1 MIVFTVI
8 SYMKKYLNIL
18 LSSIILSGCITMTSN
33 TPPNPKKIPYELESH
48 GDVRIDNYYWMRD
61 DSRSDPELI
70 SYLES
75 ENEYFK
81 KWRSQH
87 IDYQSE
93 IFNELK
99 KMIPAEEE
107 TLRVKDG
114 SYFYYSRIK
123 ADQQYSTYFRNR
135 TNEEV
140 LLDANKEAEGH
151 EFYSTAGLNISPD
164 ESMLVY
170 GEDFTG
176 RREYTLKIKN
186 LINNQLLDDEI
197 VKVSPN
203 AIWSS
208 DSKHIVYAKKDE
220 ETLIQNQIYV
230 HELGTDQSEDK
241 LIYKE
246 DDNEFNIWLS
256 ESRTKKYIYIY
267 IEKTNSSEVWLMD
280 KANPLGELELVLKR
294 SENHLYSVEDGGDY
308 FYVLTNYDD
317 AKNFKV
323 MRLEKNDFQDINN
336 WEEVI
341 EVRDTHYIEDMLTF
355 KDFVIIQS
363 RYDGIPIIEVY
374 DLANKSLKQINM
386 NDEVYDLGLV
396 YNNDF
401 NSSFFRYSYSSLK
414 TSPQIFKFD
423 LYESTNNV
431 IWKKQVNN
439 FIDTDYE
446 VKRIKTV
453 ARDGT
458 LVPVSIV
465 FKKGLDLKNAP
476 MLIYG
481 YGSYGIN
488 MDSGFRSTIT
498 PLLNRGFIFAIAQIR
513 GGADMGR
520 YWYEDGRMLNKNNT
534 FFDFIDSTKFLT
546 ENNIGH
552 KDKIFAMGGSAG
564 GLLMGAVI
572 NYEPELYAGIVSA
585 VPFVDVLTTMSDESI
600 PLTTFEYDEWGN
612 PANKDEYF
620 YMKTYSPYDNI
631 QKQNYPAVL
640 VTTSLYDSQVQ
651 YFEPAKY
658 VPKLREYS
666 TSDNPI
672 FLSINLVGGHGGK
685 SGRLESLN
693 ETALDYSFILNIL
706 DDWPLT
712 KALKS
717 STDIFSSLRRIFSEV
732 DNPPVDLLTK
742 SVTAPFWISS
752 SPSSK

>member
-1 MIVFTVI
+1 MIVFFVI
-8 SYMKKYLNIL
+8 SYMNKYLNIL
-18 LSSIILSGCITMTSN
+18 LSTIILSGCIPMTSN
-33 TPPNPKKIPYELESH
+33 TPPKPKKIPYELEAH
-48 GDVRIDNYYWMRD
+48 GDIRIDNYYWMRD
-61 DSRSDPELI
+61 DSRSDQELI

-81 KWRSQH
+81 KWREERV
-87 IDYQSE
+87 DYQSE

-123 ADQQYSTYFRNR
+123 ADQQYSTYFRNNA
-135 TNEEV
+135 NEEV
-140 LLDANKEAEGH
+140 LLDANNEAIGR
-151 EFYSTAGLNISPD
+151 EFYSVAGLNISPD
-164 ESMLVY
+164 ENLLIY

-176 RREYTLKIKN
+176 RREYTLRIKDLHKN
-186 LINNQLLDDEI
+186 KLLDDEI
-197 VKVSPN
+197 IKVSPN
-203 AIWSS
+203 AIWSN
-208 DSKHIVYAKKDE
+208 DSKYIVYAKKDE

-230 HELGTDQSEDK
+230 HQLGTNQSEDK

-267 IEKTNSSEVWLMD
+267 IEKTDSSEVWLLD
-280 KANPLGELELVLKR
+280 KANPLGNLELVLKR
-294 SENHLYSVEDGGDY
+294 SENHLYSIEDGGDY
-308 FYVLTNYDD
+308 FYALSNFDD

-323 MRLEKNDFQDINN
+323 MRLKKDGFQNINK

-355 KDFVIIQS
+355 NEFIVIQS
-363 RYDGIPIIEVY
+363 RYDGIPIIEVF
-374 DLANKSLKQINM
+374 NFTNNSLNQIDM
-386 NDEVYDLGLV
+386 KDEVYDLGLV

-414 TSPQIFKFD
+414 TSPQILKYD
-423 LYESTNNV
+423 LYDNTNNV

-446 VKRIKTV
+446 IKRIKTIV
-453 ARDGT
+453 RDGT
-458 LVPVSIV
+458 DVPVSIV
-465 FKKGLDLKNAP
+465 YKKDLDLKNAP

-488 MDSGFRSTIT
+488 MDSGFRSTIA

-534 FFDFIDSTKFLT
+534 FYDFIDATKFLT

-552 KDKIFAMGGSAG
+552 KNKIFAMGGSAG

-572 NYEPELYAGIVSA
+572 NYEPELYSGIVSA
-585 VPFVDVLTTMSDESI
+585 VPFVDVLTTMSDETI

-640 VTTSLYDSQVQ
+640 VTTSLFDSQVQ

-658 VPKLREYS
+658 VPKLREFS
-666 TSDNPI
+666 TSGNPI
-672 FLSINLVGGHGGK
+672 FLNINLVGGHGGK

-706 DDWPLT
+706 ND
-712 KALKS
+712 
-717 STDIFSSLRRIFSEV
+717 
-732 DNPPVDLLTK
+732 
-742 SVTAPFWISS
+742 
-752 SPSSK
+752 

>member
-1 MIVFTVI
+1 MIVFFVI
-8 SYMKKYLNIL
+8 SYMNKYLNIL
-18 LSSIILSGCITMTSN
+18 LSTIILSGCIPMTSN
-33 TPPNPKKIPYELESH
+33 TPPNPKKIPYELEAH
-48 GDVRIDNYYWMRD
+48 GDIRIDNYYWMRD
-61 DSRSDPELI
+61 DSRSDQELI

-81 KWRSQH
+81 KWRDEH

-99 KMIPAEEE
+99 KMIPSEEE

-123 ADQQYSTYFRNR
+123 ADQQYSTYFRNNA
-135 TNEEV
+135 NEEV
-140 LLDANKEAEGH
+140 LLDANNEAIGR
-151 EFYSTAGLNISPD
+151 EFYSVAGLNISPD
-164 ESMLVY
+164 ESLLIY

-176 RREYTLKIKN
+176 RREYTLRIKDLHKN
-186 LINNQLLDDEI
+186 KLLDDEI

-208 DSKHIVYAKKDE
+208 DSKYIVYAKKDE

-230 HELGTDQSEDK
+230 HEIGTDQSEDK

-267 IEKTNSSEVWLMD
+267 IEKTDSSEVWLLD
-280 KANPLGELELVLKR
+280 KDNPLGNLELVLKR
-294 SENHLYSVEDGGDY
+294 SENHLYSIEDGGDY
-308 FYVLTNYDD
+308 FYALSNYDD

-323 MRLEKNDFQDINN
+323 MRLEKDGFQNINN

-355 KDFVIIQS
+355 NEFIVIQS
-363 RYDGIPIIEVY
+363 RYDGIPIIEVFNFA
-374 DLANKSLKQINM
+374 DNSLNQIDM
-386 NDEVYDLGLV
+386 KDEVYDLGLV
-396 YNNDF
+396 YNNNFD
-401 NSSFFRYSYSSLK
+401 SSFFRYSYSSLK
-414 TSPQIFKFD
+414 TSPQILKYD
-423 LYESTNNV
+423 LYDNTNNV

-446 VKRIKTV
+446 IKRIKTL
-453 ARDGT
+453 ARDDT
-458 LVPVSIV
+458 NVPVSIV
-465 FKKGLDLKNAP
+465 YKKGLDLKNAP

-488 MDSGFRSTIT
+488 MDSGFRSTIA

-534 FFDFIDSTKFLT
+534 FYDFIDATKFLT
-546 ENNIGH
+546 KNNIGH

-572 NYEPELYAGIVSA
+572 NYEPELYSGIVSA

-612 PANKDEYF
+612 PANKGEYF

-651 YFEPAKY
+651 YFEPAKW
-658 VPKLREYS
+658 VAKLRDYHKG
-666 TSDNPI
+666 DNKI
-672 FLSINLVGGHGGK
+672 ILHTNMDAGHSGS
-685 SGRLESLN
+685 SGRFE
-693 ETALDYSFILNIL
+693 
-706 DDWPLT
+706 
-712 KALKS
+712 ALKE
-717 STDIFSSLRRIFSEV
+717 IAMEYAFLFMLEGI
-732 DNPPVDLLTK
+732 NQ
-742 SVTAPFWISS
+742 
-752 SPSSK
+752 

>member
-1 MIVFTVI
+1 MN
-8 SYMKKYLNIL
+8 KYLNIL
-18 LSSIILSGCITMTSN
+18 LPTLILSGCFTMNFN
-33 TPPNPKKIPYELESH
+33 TPPKPKKIPYKLEAH
-48 GDVRIDNYYWMRD
+48 GDIRIDNYYWMRD
-61 DSRSDPELI
+61 DTRSDPELI
-70 SYLES
+70 RYLES

-81 KWRSQH
+81 KWRDDR
-87 IDYQSE
+87 IDYQDE

-99 KMIPAEEE
+99 NMIPAEEE

-114 SYFYYSRIK
+114 SYIYYSRIK
-123 ADQQYSTYFRNR
+123 ANQQYSTYFRNSS
-135 TNEEV
+135 NEEI

-151 EFYSTAGLNISPD
+151 EFYNVAGLNISPD
-164 ESMLVY
+164 EDLMIY

-176 RREYTLKIKN
+176 RREYTLRIKDLKKN
-186 LINNQLLDDEI
+186 ELLSDEI
-197 VKVSPN
+197 IKVSPN

-208 DSKHIVYAKKDE
+208 DSKYIIYAKKDE
-220 ETLIQNQIYV
+220 ETLIQNQIFV

-246 DDNEFNIWLS
+246 NDNEFNIWLS

-280 KANPLGELELVLKR
+280 KANPLGNLELVLKR
-294 SENHLYSVEDGGDY
+294 SENHLYSIEDGGDY
-308 FYVLTNYDD
+308 FYALTNHND

-323 MRLEKNDFQDINN
+323 MRLEKSNFQNIDS

-341 EVRDTHYIEDMLTF
+341 QLRDTHYIEDMLTF
-355 KDFVIIQS
+355 KDFIIIQS
-363 RYDGIPIIEVY
+363 RFDGIPIIEVFNLN
-374 DLANKSLKQINM
+374 DGSLIQINM
-386 NDEVYDLGLV
+386 NDEVYDLGLA

-401 NSSFFRYSYSSLK
+401 DSKFFRYSYSSLK
-414 TSPQIFKFD
+414 TTPQIFKYNM
-423 LYESTNNV
+423 YEETNNV
-431 IWKKQVNN
+431 VWKKQINN
-439 FIDTDYE
+439 FLDTDYE
-446 VKRIKTV
+446 IKRIKTA

-458 LVPVSIV
+458 SVPVSIV
-465 FKKGLDLKNAP
+465 YKRDLDLKDAP

-488 MDSGFRSTIT
+488 MDSGFRSTIA

-520 YWYEDGRMLNKNNT
+520 YWYEDGRMFNKNNT
-534 FFDFIDSTKFLT
+534 FFDFIDATKYLI

-552 KDKIFAMGGSAG
+552 EEKVFAMGGSAG

-572 NYEPELYAGIVSA
+572 NYEPELYTGIVSA

-612 PANKDEYF
+612 PANKDEYN

-631 QKQNYPAVL
+631 DKLNYPAVL
-640 VTTSLYDSQVQ
+640 VTTSLFDSQVQ

-658 VPKLREYS
+658 VPKLRENS
-666 TSDNPI
+666 TSGNPI
-672 FLSINLVGGHGGK
+672 FLNINLVGGHGGK

-706 DDWPLT
+706 G
-712 KALKS
+712 S
-717 STDIFSSLRRIFSEV
+717 
-732 DNPPVDLLTK
+732 
-742 SVTAPFWISS
+742 
-752 SPSSK
+752 

>member
-1 MIVFTVI
+1 MIVFFVI
-8 SYMKKYLNIL
+8 SYMNKYLNIL
-18 LSSIILSGCITMTSN
+18 LSTIILSGCIPMTSN
-33 TPPNPKKIPYELESH
+33 TPPNPKKIPYELEAH
-48 GDVRIDNYYWMRD
+48 GDIRIDNYYWMRD
-61 DSRSDPELI
+61 DSRSDQELI

-81 KWRSQH
+81 KWRDEH

-99 KMIPAEEE
+99 KMIPSEEE

-123 ADQQYSTYFRNR
+123 ADQQYSTYFRNNA
-135 TNEEV
+135 NEEV
-140 LLDANKEAEGH
+140 LLDANNEAIGR
-151 EFYSTAGLNISPD
+151 EFYSVAGLNISPD
-164 ESMLVY
+164 ENLLIY

-176 RREYTLKIKN
+176 RREYTLRIKDLHKN
-186 LINNQLLDDEI
+186 KLLDDEI

-208 DSKHIVYAKKDE
+208 DSKYIVYAKKDE

-230 HELGTDQSEDK
+230 HEIGTDQSEDK

-267 IEKTNSSEVWLMD
+267 IEKTDSSEVWLLD
-280 KANPLGELELVLKR
+280 KDNPLGNLELVLKR
-294 SENHLYSVEDGGDY
+294 SENHLYSIEDGGDY
-308 FYVLTNYDD
+308 FYALSNYDD

-323 MRLEKNDFQDINN
+323 MRLEKDGFQNINN
-336 WEEVI
+336 WEDVI

-355 KDFVIIQS
+355 NEFIVIQS
-363 RYDGIPIIEVY
+363 RYDGIPIIEVFNF
-374 DLANKSLKQINM
+374 ANNSLNQIDM
-386 NDEVYDLGLV
+386 KDEVYDLGLV
-396 YNNDF
+396 YNNNFD
-401 NSSFFRYSYSSLK
+401 SSFFRYSYSSLK
-414 TSPQIFKFD
+414 TSPQILKYD
-423 LYESTNNV
+423 LYDNTNNV

-446 VKRIKTV
+446 IKRIKTL
-453 ARDGT
+453 ARDDT
-458 LVPVSIV
+458 NVPVSIV
-465 FKKGLDLKNAP
+465 YKKGLDLKNAP

-488 MDSGFRSTIT
+488 MDSGFRSTIA

-534 FFDFIDSTKFLT
+534 FYDFIDATKFLT
-546 ENNIGH
+546 KNNIGH

-572 NYEPELYAGIVSA
+572 NYEPELYSGIVSA

-631 QKQNYPAVL
+631 KKQNYPAVL

-658 VPKLREYS
+658 VPKLREFS
-666 TSDNPI
+666 TSNNPV
-672 FLSINLVGGHGGK
+672 FLNINLVGGHGGK

-706 DDWPLT
+706 NNQ
-712 KALKS
+712 
-717 STDIFSSLRRIFSEV
+717 I
-732 DNPPVDLLTK
+732 
-742 SVTAPFWISS
+742 
-752 SPSSK
+752 